1 MSYTLKGTYVGNCDC
16 QQVCPCAVDGPPTG
30 RDGQCHGLLVHNIR
44 EGNLDGTD
52 LSGVNVVMAYFAPS
66 NISAGNLKL
75 GIVVDEG
82 ASDEQA
88 DALERIFSG
97 KAGGIFEDFE
107 PLVSEWIGVERQPV
121 DFSDGDEPSAKIG
134 NTAVNFEAFRDGD
147 GKLTTVSNAMFG
159 FAPTFTLGRSSGRSG
174 VLDIEFD
181 ANYGEAAE
189 FEYSG

>member
-1 MSYTLKGTYVGNCDC
+1 MSYTLKGTYVSQCDC

-30 RDGQCHGLLVHNIR
+30 RDGQCHGLLVHNVR

-66 NISAGNLKL
+66 NISSGNLRL
-75 GIVVDEG
+75 GIVVDEN

-88 DALERIFSG
+88 DALEKIFSG
-97 KAGGIFEDFE
+97 KAGGMFEEFV
-107 PLVSEWIGVERQPV
+107 PLVGEWIGVERQAV
-121 DFSDGDEPSAKIG
+121 SFSDGDEPSAKIG
-134 NTAVNFEAFRDGD
+134 DTDINFEAFRDGE
-147 GKLTTVSNAMFG
+147 GNLTTVSNAMFG
-159 FAPTFTLGRSSGRSG
+159 FAPTFTLGKSSGKSG

-181 ANYGEAAE
+181 ASYGEAAE